1 MIMLKYLAAAALVA
15 TFAIAPAS
23 AAGKLKCNTS
33 SMKKVDAMIGEAM
46 KDPAMKKQ
54 ETMAMEEVKMAG
66 KFKKAGD
73 KKGCAMHLNM
83 AQESLMTHG

>member
-1 MIMLKYLAAAALVA
+1 MLKIVIAASVVALFSVSPALAA
-15 TFAIAPAS
+15 S
-23 AAGKLKCNTS
+23 KLKCNTS

-54 ETMAMEEVKMAG
+54 ETMAMEEVKMAD

-83 AQESLMTHG
+83 AQESLMKHG